1 MPVDFYLGCSVNAL
15 QLDDD
20 GGDEGEFDNSRYDR
34 YCFVDP
40 DHDDLVLHKS
50 IVRPPTPPVTSP
62 IQVLSAMDDEDDES
76 RLKNASSLYSMDS
89 CSTKS
94 DLIEIN
100 LDPPSPLLLGQSS
113 SSSDLS
119 LSTNNSAGS
128 CEDYYRMAN
137 IIPDPWI
144 QDQFHDTRPILA
156 DPERPFIPASPIF
169 ESVDELLKTNYPD
182 LLNDPQLYEFH
193 KRRLLTNRH
202 KLTTLRKTIYSQ
214 YDRRLSMS
222 SYKPNNPRSKLKL
235 N

>member
-15 QLDDD
+15 QLEDDD
-20 GGDEGEFDNSRYDR
+20 DDEFDNSRYDK
-34 YCFVDP
+34 YCFMDP
-40 DHDDLVLHKS
+40 DHDDLMLHRS
-50 IVRPPTPPVTSP
+50 IVRPLTPPVTSP
-62 IQVLSAMDDEDDES
+62 IQVLSANDDDDDEIGDNKK
-76 RLKNASSLYSMDS
+76 LKNATSLYSMDS

-113 SSSDLS
+113 SSDLS
-119 LSTNNSAGS
+119 IATDSS

-169 ESVDELLKTNYPD
+169 ESVDELLNTNYPD

-214 YDRRLSMS
+214 YDRRLSTS
-222 SYKPNNPRSKLKL
+222 TYKPNQPRSKLKL

>member
-15 QLDDD
+15 QLDDGDD
-20 GGDEGEFDNSRYDR
+20 GDEFDNSRYDR

-40 DHDDLVLHKS
+40 DHDDLMLHKS

-62 IQVLSAMDDEDDES
+62 IQVLSAMDDDDEKAG
-76 RLKNASSLYSMDS
+76 LKNASSLYSTDS

-119 LSTNNSAGS
+119 LSTDNGGY
-128 CEDYYRMAN
+128 EDCYRMAN

-202 KLTTLRKTIYSQ
+202 KLTSLRKSIYSQ

-222 SYKPNNPRSKLKL
+222 SYKPNHPRSKLKL